1 MNARKLAIEAINKII
16 EDKAYA
22 NLTVNYYL
30 NKYHLS
36 YNDRRLFTKL
46 VYGTIENLIKIE
58 YLLLSFIKK
67 TTKSNLKYLLYMSV
81 YQLDYTDIPAFAVVD
96 EAVKIAKSE
105 GRTAGAF
112 VNAVLRNYIRSGKKD
127 FTQLKP
133 NEFLSIEYSHPL
145 WLVDYLLQDYDYVT
159 TEKILKENNS
169 SRPLAVRVN
178 TIKTSVEEVEAI
190 LEGDAIG
197 YYRSPL
203 VQSGLFITD
212 DLHNHYLL
220 EDGLV
225 VFQDN
230 SVQLVAEMMNPQAG
244 AKIIDLCAGPGGKT
258 AHLAALLRNTGMIY
272 ACDIYP
278 HKIDLMNKQFLRLGI
293 ENVKTVLADA
303 TKIEQVFTE
312 KDFDYVLADVP
323 CSGLGVLS
331 HKIDLKY
338 RISLA
343 AIEELI
349 NLQKEILNHTWY
361 LVKSGGIY
369 TYSTCTINPRENQ
382 KQIISFLARH
392 PDAAVINE
400 RLILPFEY
408 QTDGFY
414 ICIMEKRK

>member
-1 MNARKLAIEAINKII
+1 
-16 EDKAYA
+16 
-22 NLTVNYYL
+22 
-30 NKYHLS
+30 
-36 YNDRRLFTKL
+36 
-46 VYGTIENLIKIE
+46 
-58 YLLLSFIKK
+58 
-67 TTKSNLKYLLYMSV
+67 
-81 YQLDYTDIPAFAVVD
+81 
-96 EAVKIAKSE
+96 
-105 GRTAGAF
+105 
-112 VNAVLRNYIRSGKKD
+112 
-127 FTQLKP
+127 
-133 NEFLSIEYSHPL
+133 
-145 WLVDYLLQDYDYVT
+145 
-159 TEKILKENNS
+159 
-169 SRPLAVRVN
+169 
-178 TIKTSVEEVEAI
+178 
-190 LEGDAIG
+190 
-197 YYRSPL
+197 
-203 VQSGLFITD
+203 
-212 DLHNHYLL
+212 
-220 EDGLV
+220 
-225 VFQDN
+225 
-230 SVQLVAEMMNPQAG
+230 
-244 AKIIDLCAGPGGKT
+244 IDLCAGPGGKT